1 MKLVTIAEMK
11 MIEEEAN
18 SKGVSYGLMMER
30 AGKGIF
36 RVIERYYAPL
46 RDKCVTAFV
55 GSGNNGGDALIALQ
69 TLIQSGCH
77 GQAYVINERKDDGL
91 LDKIIESGGKIQFYS
106 KDSSKAVLNDWLKE
120 SDIVIDGILGTGF
133 KLPLKPEYAEVMDL
147 IKNFAGHYKMVSVDC
162 PSGIDCDSG
171 EITDECILADIT
183 VCLQAVKVGL
193 LSFPAYQSVGILEVV
208 DLELPIDLESEQK
221 IKREVATA
229 ECVRKLLP
237 KRPLQSHK
245 GTFGTALIIA
255 GSINYTGAAHLAGH
269 AAYRIGTGLVKMAIP
284 GPIYSALAGQFPE
297 ATWLLLPHEMG
308 VIQADSVKIILQN
321 LEHVTAILMGP
332 GWGVEDT
339 TKEFLE
345 KLITGKMQSE
355 RKKAGIGF
363 VMMDADEESAISS
376 NLPPLVID
384 ADGLKLLMK
393 IKNWEQCLPKNSV
406 LTPHPGEMSILTE
419 LSVAEIQL
427 HRLETANKYAELWG
441 QIVVLKGALTVVAA
455 PDGRLTIIP
464 VANPA
469 LARAGTGDVLAGI
482 ITGMIAQGI
491 ESFEAAVAGVW
502 IHAQSGIEASEK
514 VGHPAAVMAS
524 DVLNAIPNVLAR
536 LG

>member
-1 MKLVTIAEMK
+1 MKLVTVAEMK
-11 MIEEEAN
+11 LIEEEAN

-30 AGKGIF
+30 AGKGIS
-36 RVIERYYAPL
+36 RIIERYYAPL
-46 RDKCVTAFV
+46 PGKCVTALI

-69 TLIQSGCH
+69 ELIQSGCR
-77 GQAYVINERKDDGL
+77 GQAYVINERKADGL
-91 LDKIIESGGKIQFYS
+91 IEKIKESGGQIQYFS
-106 KDSSKAVLNDWLKE
+106 KDSSKIILHDWLKA

-133 KLPLKPEYAEVMDL
+133 KLPLKPEFAEVMEA

-171 EITDECILADIT
+171 AITDECILADIT
-183 VCLQAVKVGL
+183 VCLQAVKIGL
-193 LSFPAYQSVGILEVV
+193 LSFPAYQFVGILEVV
-208 DLELPIDLESEQK
+208 DLELPDDLESEKRIQ
-221 IKREVATA
+221 REVATA

-284 GPIYSALAGQFPE
+284 GPIYAALAGQFPE

-308 VIQADSVKIILQN
+308 VIQADSAKIIQQN

-339 TKEFLE
+339 TREFLE
-345 KLITGKMQSE
+345 KIITGKMQSE

-363 VMMDADEESAISS
+363 VMMDADAESATSS

-419 LSVAEIQL
+419 LSIAEIQL
-427 HRLETANKYAELWG
+427 HRIETANKYAELWG

-524 DVLNAIPNVLAR
+524 DVLNAIPNVLSR

>member
-1 MKLVTIAEMK
+1 
-11 MIEEEAN
+11 
-18 SKGVSYGLMMER
+18 
-30 AGKGIF
+30 
-36 RVIERYYAPL
+36 
-46 RDKCVTAFV
+46 
-55 GSGNNGGDALIALQ
+55 
-69 TLIQSGCH
+69 
-77 GQAYVINERKDDGL
+77 
-91 LDKIIESGGKIQFYS
+91 
-106 KDSSKAVLNDWLKE
+106 
-120 SDIVIDGILGTGF
+120 
-133 KLPLKPEYAEVMDL
+133 
-147 IKNFAGHYKMVSVDC
+147 
-162 PSGIDCDSG
+162 
-171 EITDECILADIT
+171 
-183 VCLQAVKVGL
+183 
-193 LSFPAYQSVGILEVV
+193 
-208 DLELPIDLESEQK
+208 
-221 IKREVATA
+221 
-229 ECVRKLLP
+229 
-237 KRPLQSHK
+237 
-245 GTFGTALIIA
+245 
-255 GSINYTGAAHLAGH
+255 
-269 AAYRIGTGLVKMAIP
+269 
-284 GPIYSALAGQFPE
+284 
-297 ATWLLLPHEMG
+297 
-308 VIQADSVKIILQN
+308 
-321 LEHVTAILMGP
+321 
-332 GWGVEDT
+332 
-339 TKEFLE
+339 
-345 KLITGKMQSE
+345 
-355 RKKAGIGF
+355 
-363 VMMDADEESAISS
+363 MMDADEESAISN

-427 HRLETANKYAELWG
+427 HRIETANKYAELWG